1 MKTSS
6 YFNETLFFDLDPAT
20 DESYANAHHLF
31 ESEEKKTLVSLH
43 VQSTLENKW
52 HKKPTKCTVEPIRSY
67 APQSPS
73 TDFTPRS
80 EKGFTYSVDRVPY
93 TPQDPSP
100 PVYNGR
106 PGLQLRDYSNS
117 KDLLEALQA
126 GFA

>member
-1 MKTSS
+1 MKTSP

-31 ESEEKKTLVSLH
+31 ETDEKKTLVGLH
-43 VQSTLENKW
+43 IQSTLENKW
-52 HKKPTKCTVEPIRSY
+52 HAQPTKCTVESVRNY

-73 TDFTPRS
+73 TDSTPHS
-80 EKGFTYSVDRVPY
+80 KPGHSVDRVRY
-93 TPQDPSP
+93 TPRDPSP

-117 KDLLEALQA
+117 KDLHEALQA
-126 GFA
+126 RFA